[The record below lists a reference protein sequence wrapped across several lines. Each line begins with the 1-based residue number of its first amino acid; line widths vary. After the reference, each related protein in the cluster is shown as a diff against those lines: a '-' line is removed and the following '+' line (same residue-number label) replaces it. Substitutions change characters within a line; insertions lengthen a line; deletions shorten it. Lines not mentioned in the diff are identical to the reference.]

1 MDRIEFPQQL
11 EDLLKGSSLYPAIRA
26 LADRV
31 GEILEGSKLPFFPDY
46 TDHGV
51 EHVNRVLKS
60 EVELVPKEV
69 WERSQQGSRKR
80 LRAVSRRHRPLERP
94 HLQCDQNKR
103 QASRA
108 NFG

>member
-1 MDRIEFPQQL
+1 MDRIEFPPQL
-11 EDLLKGSSLYPAIRA
+11 EELLKGSSLYPPIRS

-31 GEILEGSKLPFFPDY
+31 GEILDRSTLPFFPDY

-51 EHVNRVLKS
+51 DHVNCVLNS
-60 EVELVPKEV
+60 EVELVPDEV
-69 WERSQQGSRKR
+69 WEQSQQGSRKR
-80 LRAVSRRHRPLERP
+80 LLAVSRRHRPLERP
-94 HLQCDQNKR
+94 HLRGDKNER